1 MDFNKF
7 LSFDELIA
15 PTVIKGIYI
24 LGSLGVV
31 FASFASYDAAG
42 PFAILILLGG
52 LLAVRLYCEL
62 IIVLFK
68 ISANVSKIAS
78 RDN

>member
-7 LSFDELIA
+7 LNFDELIA
-15 PTVIKGIYI
+15 PTVIKVIYI
-24 LGSLGVV
+24 LGSLGVI
-31 FASFASYDAAG
+31 FASIAMISEVG
-42 PFAILILLGG
+42 PLSILILLGG
-52 LLAVRLYCEL
+52 LLAIRIYCEL
-62 IIVLFK
+62 IIILFK